1 MAKSCVKGTSFFG
14 IMVRLYAFLSGSTKR
29 WSILRKHVS
38 SLTVKPL
45 CEARWESH
53 IESVVVIRY
62 QAAEIHCALVDM
74 IDNLNDAQ
82 ACSETEALADA
93 IQEFSFLVSVF
104 FWYDI
109 LTK

>member
-1 MAKSCVKGTSFFG
+1 MA
-14 IMVRLYAFLSGSTKR
+14 RLHTFLSGSTKR

-45 CEARWESH
+45 CETRLESH
-53 IESVVVIRY
+53 IESVVVIHY
-62 QAAEIHCALVDM
+62 QAAEIHSTLVDM

-82 ACSETEALADA
+82 ACSEAESLADA
-93 IQEFSFLVSVF
+93 IQEFSFLVSAV

-109 LTK
+109 LHRVNK